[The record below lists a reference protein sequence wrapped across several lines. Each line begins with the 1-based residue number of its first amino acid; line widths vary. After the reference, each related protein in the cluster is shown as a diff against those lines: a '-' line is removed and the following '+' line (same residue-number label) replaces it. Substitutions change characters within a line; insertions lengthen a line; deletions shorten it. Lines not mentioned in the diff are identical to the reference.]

1 MSYFRTETGRKVY
14 YHDIAQAI
22 DTLYPQQRN
31 KDIFK
36 QLEALGLYG
45 EFRRGE
51 TPCGLPYS
59 FSEYLEETPCCTLS
73 QHEKKMQN
81 MTAMTFGSY

>member
-22 DTLYPQQRN
+22 DTLHPQQRN
-31 KDIFK
+31 KHIFK
-36 QLEALGLYG
+36 QLEVLGLYG
-45 EFRRGE
+45 EFRRGT

-59 FSEYLEETPCCTLS
+59 FSEYLETELL
-73 QHEKKMQN
+73 
-81 MTAMTFGSY
+81 AA